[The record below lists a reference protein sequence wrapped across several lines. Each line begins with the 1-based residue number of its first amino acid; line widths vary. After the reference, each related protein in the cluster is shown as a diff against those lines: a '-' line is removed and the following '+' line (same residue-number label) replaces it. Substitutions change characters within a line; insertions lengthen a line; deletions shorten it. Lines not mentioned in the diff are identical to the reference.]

1 MTGGRAV
8 FVDRDGTIVED
19 PGFLKDPN
27 QVRLLPGAAEAI
39 RRLQEAGWRV
49 VVVTNQSGIARGLVT
64 ETEYQAVDR
73 RMRWLLETEG
83 AKIDASYHCP
93 HFPEITGPCEC
104 RKPGIG
110 HYRTAAARFG
120 IEFRDSVWVGDRI
133 TDLLPGTAL
142 GGRGILLR
150 TGEGAHHA
158 EEASGHG
165 FPVVDDLSA
174 AAELILS

>member
-1 MTGGRAV
+1 M
-8 FVDRDGTIVED
+8 DRDGTIVED
-19 PGFLKDPN
+19 LGFLKDPD
-27 QVRLLPGAAEAI
+27 QVRLLPRAAAAI
-39 RRLQEAGWRV
+39 RRLQAAGWRG

-64 ETEYQAVDR
+64 ETEYQAGDR
-73 RMRWLLETEG
+73 RMRGLLETEG

-142 GGRGILLR
+142 GGRGVLVL
-150 TGEGAHHA
+150 TGEGAHNTQDANPHQ
-158 EEASGHG
+158 
-165 FPVVDDLSA
+165 FP
-174 AAELILS
+174 

>member
-1 MTGGRAV
+1 VTGGRAV
-8 FVDRDGTIVED
+8 FLDRDGTIVED
-19 PGFLKDPN
+19 QSFLKDPN

-39 RRLQEAGWRV
+39 RRLQGAGWRV

-73 RMRWLLETEG
+73 RMRGLLEMEG
-83 AKIDASYHCP
+83 AKIDASYYCP

-110 HYRTAAARFG
+110 HYLSAAARFG
-120 IEFRDSVWVGDRI
+120 IEFRNSVWMGDRI

-142 GGRGILLR
+142 GGRAILVL

-158 EEASGHG
+158 EEAGDGG
-165 FPVVDDLSA
+165 FPVVEDLSA
-174 AAELILS
+174 AADLILS

>member
-1 MTGGRAV
+1 MTGSRAV
-8 FVDRDGTIVED
+8 FLDRDGTIVED

-27 QVRLLPGAAEAI
+27 QVRLLPGAATAI

-64 ETEYQAVDR
+64 EAEYQAVNR
-73 RMRWLLETEG
+73 RMRALLKTEG

-110 HYRTAAARFG
+110 HYRSAAARFG

-133 TDLLPGTAL
+133 TDLLPGRAL
-142 GGRGILLR
+142 GGRGILVL
-150 TGEGAHHA
+150 TGDGAQVA
-158 EEASGHG
+158 EEARGNG
-165 FPVVDDLSA
+165 FPVAEDLSA